1 MNMTPLQRYQ
11 AAIATDEFNHDP
23 IQEKAMTYLDGV
35 YHQLIENS
43 KEKKGF
49 FGFFKS
55 QPVPPK
61 GLYMWGGVGR
71 GKTWMMDMFFES
83 VPLQRKMRMHFH
95 HFMQRVHK
103 ELNKLQGSSDPL
115 EKVADIIHDEAVL
128 ICFDEFFVSNV
139 SDAMI
144 LGDLFTMLFKRGITL
159 VATSNIE
166 PSGLYKDGLHRDR
179 FMPAV
184 TELEKHTTVMNIDSG
199 IDYRL
204 RLLQQAELYKS
215 PLTKENSHWLANR
228 FVSLAN
234 NQKISKEP
242 ITINGREIKIN
253 ARTKTVLYC
262 DFRQLC
268 MEPRSANDFI
278 EISNNFST
286 VLVDNVPEL
295 TDVLRDPTR
304 RFIYLVD
311 EFYDRRVKLLVRAEQ
326 SILDLYQGE
335 KLAFEIERTR
345 SRLLEMQ
352 SEDYL
357 KLEHRLDV
365 DSSQATLD
373 DKELVG

>member
-286 VLVDNVPEL
+286 GLVDNVPEL

>member
-1 MNMTPLQRYQ
+1 MTPLQRYQ

-286 VLVDNVPEL
+286 GLVDNVPEL